1 MYRSIVY
8 PRPPCCAPR
17 GAQPATLRNQLAS
30 TGATRG
36 PRRPKRLV
44 RVAQGHRGRP
54 AAGSRRR
61 TPSYKFTSTK
71 LRTPTPP
78 TSSAAREPGEVA
90 TCEPSVA
97 YWVGGVRRSFGAYP
111 ARTSPIL
118 SSFDQIVKLAA
129 YDSKVRF
136 GAVARQHG
144 FLVRSSPARDL
155 ATVLGRRH
163 RPLGVRVPPSHRSGS
178 RPAGGRTAHF
188 LSPAVVLARRRHDAT
203 RERDEPLDSTPTL
216 EPAPLPCSGVRWGTL
231 TTC

>member
-1 MYRSIVY
+1 VRG
-8 PRPPCCAPR
+8 PPR
-17 GAQPATLRNQLAS
+17 GPRSLERERCSGRIGAS
-30 TGATRG
+30 PSRRG

-188 LSPAVVLARRRHDAT
+188 LSPAVVLARRRHEAT
-203 RERDEPLDSTPTL
+203 RASATSLSTRHPRL
-216 EPAPLPCSGVRWGTL
+216 NRHLSRARECAGAR
-231 TTC
+231 

>member
-1 MYRSIVY
+1 MKWSRIPASRVVEYSR
-8 PRPPCCAPR
+8 APAR
-17 GAQPATLRNQLAS
+17 RQLS
-30 TGATRG
+30 C
-36 PRRPKRLV
+36 K
-44 RVAQGHRGRP
+44 
-54 AAGSRRR
+54 
-61 TPSYKFTSTK
+61 K

-144 FLVRSSPARDL
+144 FLVQSSRTCEL
-155 ATVLGRRH
+155 ATGLEGRP
-163 RPLGVRVPPSHRSGS
+163 RPLG
-178 RPAGGRTAHF
+178 ACTAHF

-216 EPAPLPCSGVRWGTL
+216 APAPLPCSGVRWGTL
-231 TTC
+231 TT

>member
-1 MYRSIVY
+1 MDEINCVKL
-8 PRPPCCAPR
+8 C
-17 GAQPATLRNQLAS
+17 TLSPLS
-30 TGATRG
+30 
-36 PRRPKRLV
+36 
-44 RVAQGHRGRP
+44 
-54 AAGSRRR
+54 
-61 TPSYKFTSTK
+61 
-71 LRTPTPP
+71 P

-144 FLVRSSPARDL
+144 FLVQSSRTCEL
-155 ATVLGRRH
+155 ATGLEGRP
-163 RPLGVRVPPSHRSGS
+163 RPLGVRVAPSHPLRLA
-178 RPAGGRTAHF
+178 PAGGRTAHF

-231 TTC
+231 TT